1 LDLFILFKISY
12 IVHVLARIQSV
23 LSHPQA
29 LIIVPTVELAF
40 TVGSGIEK
48 MSVYLPNIQI
58 TYATSSFV
66 PEEFIYTPIIIGT
79 IDTFDLFQSLI
90 DFSQVEI
97 LIIDE
102 IDTMIIREDYRQN
115 LLNLMDN
122 LSLINPCQILIYSST
137 LSEQVM
143 NFTNELIP
151 NSILI
156 KQRLDKQQLSNIEQF
171 YVQCNDDKEK
181 FDIVNLIIEQFNHT
195 QILIFC
201 ADDQITEK
209 LNDKIR
215 IENKNE

>member
-1 LDLFILFKISY
+1 MFILFKISY